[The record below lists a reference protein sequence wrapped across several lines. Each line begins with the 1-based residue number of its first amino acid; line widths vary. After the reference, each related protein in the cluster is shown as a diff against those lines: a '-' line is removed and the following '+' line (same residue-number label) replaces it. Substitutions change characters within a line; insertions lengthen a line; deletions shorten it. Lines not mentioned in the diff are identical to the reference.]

1 MRIALLITLILSGLA
16 LSAQMFY
23 NGVDLSYVNELED
36 CNVVYYENGEE
47 KDPYQIFT
55 SHNVNLARY
64 RLWHNPGW
72 TDYSVFQDVKNAIS
86 RAKASGMD
94 VLLDFHY
101 SDTWA
106 DPGRQLRP
114 AAWNEIT
121 DLEILG
127 DSVYNY
133 TLSILEKLKAENL
146 VPEMVQI
153 GNETNPNILLLEGEE
168 LWPLDWPRNI
178 HLFNRGIDAV
188 DDFNDAHNENVWT
201 MIHIAQPENGKW
213 WFEDAAAN
221 GFTRFDIIGL
231 SYYPAWSEYG
241 IRKTAEVVEQM
252 VDTYGK
258 DVMIVETAYPWTFD
272 NNDDAGN
279 ILFTDALLNTHSDQP
294 SRQEQSDFMKELTW
308 LLMEAGA
315 SGVIYW
321 EPAWVSSSCST
332 QWGQGSHWE
341 NATLFDF
348 ENNLHTGASYLDYD
362 FTQMPESL
370 QGQEA
375 IFRVDA
381 TGVDASKGIFVTGD
395 FTGEAWQFI
404 PMTNIGNNIFE
415 TFYTIPGRSEGAY
428 IFQNDDDWDA
438 QWREPVPE
446 DCALWWDTHRE
457 FVVKDEPTEFAF
469 IWGSCTKIGETGFEK
484 KPDFEISIS
493 PNPANNVL
501 QIKSE
506 KPIKHYH
513 IYDVGGTLAGD
524 SIISP
529 GLSFQIDISSL
540 PAKLYILELNFEE
553 SMAVVWKFLKR

>member
-1 MRIALLITLILSGLA
+1 MRIYFTFLLLFLA
-16 LSAQMFY
+16 FSIAAQTFY
-23 NGVDLSYVNELED
+23 HGVDLSYVNELED
-36 CNVVYYENGEE
+36 CDVTYFENGEP
-47 KDPYQIFT
+47 KDPYEIFANHG
-55 SHNVNLARY
+55 SNLARY
-64 RLWHNPGW
+64 RLWHNPEW

-86 RAKASGMD
+86 RAKAAGMD

-133 TLSILEKLKAENL
+133 TLSTLEKLKAQSL

-178 HLFNRGIDAV
+178 HLFNRGMDAV
-188 DDFNDAHNENVWT
+188 DDFNAAHGESVRT
-201 MIHIAQPENGKW
+201 MIHIAQPENGEW
-213 WFEDAAAN
+213 WFADAAAN

-241 IRKTAEVVEQM
+241 IRKTADVIAQM
-252 VDTYGK
+252 VETYNK

-294 SRQEQSDFMKELTW
+294 SQEEQANFMRELTW
-308 LLMEAGA
+308 LVMQAGG

-348 ENNLHTGASYLDYD
+348 DNNLHTGASYLDYD
-362 FTQMPESL
+362 YTQMPESL
-370 QGQEA
+370 KGHEA

-381 TGVDASKGIFVTGD
+381 TGVDVSNGVFVTGD

-404 PMTNIGNNIFE
+404 PMAATGDNIFE
-415 TFYTIPGRSEGAY
+415 ASYNIPGRSDGAY

-457 FVVKDEPTEFAF
+457 FLVKNEAAEFPF
-469 IWGSCTKIGETGFEK
+469 IWGSCTKIGEVGFDEI
-484 KPDFEISIS
+484 PGFEISIS
-493 PNPANNVL
+493 PNPVSDVLNV
-501 QIKSE
+501 KSE
-506 KPIKHYH
+506 KRITHFRILSIDGSVTQDSTNTEKRNFR
-513 IYDVGGTLAGD
+513 IDV
-524 SIISP
+524 SN
-529 GLSFQIDISSL
+529 L
-540 PAKLYILELNFEE
+540 PANTYLLELKIKEGE
-553 SMAVVWKFLKR
+553 VIVWKFLKR